1 MARSIAKAIN
11 DSIIYAIRMGEIEN
25 IKTVTLQDA
34 DGNDIEVS
42 YTDVLIVKGNYS
54 IAKAQRYIEQ
64 LYDDRNVCVSYVYID
79 EKEKLTLS
87 SDTFIANSD
96 VCAAGLS
103 YGHDTVTSEF
113 KVTYIDA
120 MYIDKGKP
128 VFTQLVYSGT
138 TTNNKLLNFV
148 RDSLKNPMACIK
160 STNVVTERRWMLK
173 TTYERLARAEMKQK
187 RDSEQ
192 HKF

>member
-11 DSIIYAIRMGEIEN
+11 DSIIYAIRMGEIE
-25 IKTVTLQDA
+25 KLQTVTLQDN
-34 DGNDIEVS
+34 DGNDVEVS

-138 TTNNKLLNFV
+138 TTDNKLLNFV

-160 STNVVTERRWMLK
+160 SKNVVTERRWMLK

-187 RDSEQ
+187 RDSE
-192 HKF
+192 